1 MYISLKVLLDQIDD
15 LQNQLSKQK
24 ETLKTV
30 TQELEDNADSSKKEK
45 SQSLYDIQEKQISE
59 LQKRLSMATKTIDE
73 LRQQEKNTMKDMQD
87 LRDRQGKLLKDL
99 GALQDK
105 SSQDHR

>member
-1 MYISLKVLLDQIDD
+1 MDQIDD

-24 ETLKTV
+24 QTLETV
-30 TQELEDNADSSKKEK
+30 TQELEDSADSSKKEK
-45 SQSLYDIQEKQISE
+45 SQSLYDIQEKQITE
-59 LQKRLSMATKTIDE
+59 LQKRLSIATKTIDE
-73 LRQQEKNTMKDMQD
+73 LRQQEKNTMKDMQE
-87 LRDRQGKLLKDL
+87 LRDKQGKLLKDL